1 MPLPFW
7 HDWRVECNARM
18 QLTPPSTGSPRP
30 SATVIAILRKT
41 SCRPAANEGNTMG
54 HTNDAVDAEVKS
66 ALSEVEPD
74 SSYKGLRRVLTYG
87 TFDLLHYGHIRL
99 LRRAAQMGDYL
110 IVALSTDEF
119 NAGKGKKSFYPYEVR
134 REMLEAIRYVDL
146 VIPEYSWE
154 QKVDDIKKYGIDVV
168 VMGGDWAG
176 SDRFEY
182 LRDYCELVFLDRT
195 PGISTTQVKQHLH
208 KGV

>member
-1 MPLPFW
+1 MGN
-7 HDWRVECNARM
+7 ENAGGANLEVVDGLAIDR
-18 QLTPPSTGSPRP
+18 SYTG
-30 SATVIAILRKT
+30 LK
-41 SCRPAANEGNTMG
+41 
-54 HTNDAVDAEVKS
+54 
-66 ALSEVEPD
+66 
-74 SSYKGLRRVLTYG
+74 RVLTYG
-87 TFDLLHYGHIRL
+87 TFDLLHYGHTRL
-99 LRRAAQMGDYL
+99 LRRAAAMGDYL
-110 IVALSTDEF
+110 VVALSTDEF

-208 KGV
+208 KGQ